1 MEVISVY
8 NNFANT
14 GGAQDIALMLAQHF
28 ASGKQ
33 PMMLTTTSAD
43 NITTEYAGKADFRPL
58 SLHSFRTIAAE
69 HPGAIFLSHDRKST
83 TRLMIY
89 RMLCRNHAKIVHVAH
104 NVFDNLRFATLL
116 PRHIVAISSGV
127 RDNLISYFHIAPE
140 RITFIPNGML
150 DAGSRAP
157 RDAHDIRILH
167 IGRICAVKRQ
177 IEIARTLTGKM
188 PEHTSLHFAGRGEL
202 EEELRNT
209 VAGLPDTHYIGHIKP
224 AEEIDSFDY
233 VLLCSER
240 EGLPLS
246 LIEACMFGKPMITN
260 ALPSVGDI
268 NIHGVTGYVCSSDDA
283 LIRTVG
289 TLPTPD
295 SDEYRRL
302 AAGARKR
309 YEQYFGLEKMLS
321 AYDELLNNVAADRN

>member
-104 NVFDNLRFATLL
+104 SVFDNLRFATLL

-140 RITFIPNGML
+140 RITFCLIYTSP
-150 DAGSRAP
+150 SP
-157 RDAHDIRILH
+157 RD
-167 IGRICAVKRQ
+167 
-177 IEIARTLTGKM
+177 
-188 PEHTSLHFAGRGEL
+188 
-202 EEELRNT
+202 
-209 VAGLPDTHYIGHIKP
+209 
-224 AEEIDSFDY
+224 
-233 VLLCSER
+233 
-240 EGLPLS
+240 
-246 LIEACMFGKPMITN
+246 
-260 ALPSVGDI
+260 
-268 NIHGVTGYVCSSDDA
+268 
-283 LIRTVG
+283 
-289 TLPTPD
+289 
-295 SDEYRRL
+295 
-302 AAGARKR
+302 
-309 YEQYFGLEKMLS
+309 
-321 AYDELLNNVAADRN
+321 